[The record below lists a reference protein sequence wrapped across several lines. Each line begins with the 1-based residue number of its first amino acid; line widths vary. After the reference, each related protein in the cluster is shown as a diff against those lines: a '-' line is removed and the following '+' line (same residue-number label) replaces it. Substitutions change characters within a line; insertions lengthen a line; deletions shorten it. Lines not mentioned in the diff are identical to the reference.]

1 MPAPHCC
8 IYFWFGFLRIL
19 IFKNKIECYSV
30 IIGEYINDIDIG
42 VRLGDLGQSIFI
54 FQDSLRK
61 SFIGGVFL
69 WRTLRMGICL
79 IY

>member
-1 MPAPHCC
+1 MPAPPCC

-42 VRLGDLGQSIFI
+42 VRLGGLGQSIFI

-61 SFIGGVFL
+61 SFIGGFL

>member
-1 MPAPHCC
+1 MPAPPCC

-19 IFKNKIECYSV
+19 IFKNKIESYSV

-42 VRLGDLGQSIFI
+42 VRLGDLSQSIFI
-54 FQDSLRK
+54 FQNSLRK